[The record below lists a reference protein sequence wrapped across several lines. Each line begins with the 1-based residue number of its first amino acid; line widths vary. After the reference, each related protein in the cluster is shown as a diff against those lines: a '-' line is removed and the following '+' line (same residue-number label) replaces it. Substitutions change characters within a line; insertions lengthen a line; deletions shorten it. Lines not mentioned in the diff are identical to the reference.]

1 MAIMVV
7 NFAAN
12 WPMCFGFFADLLLK
26 LLAIVGLLGLDVAW
40 RTATGFFFLLDG
52 WNSTVTAITI
62 IHRKRGQRLGSL
74 GCLTTADNNR
84 INTADA
90 VGQIF
95 WQNRFV
101 FVLVNLYGLCHDR
114 FEVNYWLLIFL
125 NDWRVLDGCHFLNQD
140 HILYSQKFN
149 IEMPFSNVFLPHR
162 LEFRRVN
169 FLVSGKRPLY
179 LSVNSRVKQL
189 T

>member
-1 MAIMVV
+1 
-7 NFAAN
+7 
-12 WPMCFGFFADLLLK
+12 
-26 LLAIVGLLGLDVAW
+26 
-40 RTATGFFFLLDG
+40 
-52 WNSTVTAITI
+52 
-62 IHRKRGQRLGSL
+62 
-74 GCLTTADNNR
+74 
-84 INTADA
+84 
-90 VGQIF
+90 
-95 WQNRFV
+95 
-101 FVLVNLYGLCHDR
+101 
-114 FEVNYWLLIFL
+114 L

-149 IEMPFSNVFLPHR
+149 IEMPFSNVFLPHS